1 MSVINFEPNEN
12 HFVAREYA
20 DQIAEHIRK
29 VTGVAGAISYQFSE
43 EHKNTCTF
51 NVAYCPSAP
60 AHYLGPEPGVYCVV
74 PSDLAVVSTIAEA
87 AIHHIL
93 VLVDIICKQA
103 SGLDIYQLLE
113 VLKQIF
119 GDAIEDEKTFY
130 HFLVNSLT
138 GGDS

>member
-1 MSVINFEPNEN
+1 MSVIKFEPNEN
-12 HFVAREYA
+12 HFVAKEYA
-20 DQIAEHIRK
+20 DHIAEHIRK
-29 VTGVAGAISYQFSE
+29 VTGVAGAISYQFLA

-60 AHYLGPEPGVYCVV
+60 AHYLGPQPGVYCVF
-74 PSDLAVVSTIAEA
+74 PSDTAVVSKIAEE

-93 VLVDIICKQA
+93 ELVDIISKHA
-103 SGLDIYQLLE
+103 SGLDIYQLVQ

-130 HFLVNSLT
+130 RFLVNSLT